1 MRAIVCK
8 AFGPPEGLTVEER
21 PDPVAGPGQ
30 VLVRHRAW
38 GLNYVDVLMCAGG
51 YQLKPDLPFVPG
63 LEAAG
68 EVVALGEGVN
78 GISVGDRVMTSTRP
92 GTFCE
97 LMPVDASEALP
108 IPEPFAGDGIW

>member
-1 MRAIVCK
+1 MKAIVCNT
-8 AFGPPEGLTVEER
+8 FGPPEGLSVQDQ

-51 YQLKPDLPFVPG
+51 YQLRPDLPFVPG

-68 EVVALGEGVN
+68 EVVALGDGVR
-78 GISVGDRVMTSTRP
+78 G
-92 GTFCE
+92 
-97 LMPVDASEALP
+97 VDTGCGS
-108 IPEPFAGDGIW
+108 